1 MRIITGH
8 RGESHIT
15 SADAQAF
22 QAGIAGDGI
31 LQTGEQLRCTRGAND
46 NEVYIYDGDGVMQ
59 GVHFRVEP
67 GTYDTVAIESG
78 MSDLN
83 RCDIIAARYT
93 KDASTGV
100 ESVDWHVITG
110 SYSSGTPDPNTA
122 GLTSGSI
129 RDGDLVA
136 EMAVAY
142 VYIEGLAI
150 SWVET
155 VAEILPNLSELE
167 MAKTLTD
174 VLAGKW
180 VIARKPVSS
189 DIINLKIPTIAAK
202 TQGDAITYKVALP
215 AGADSFVAIPF
226 DGGWIGANGFR
237 FSTGQMTVS
246 FHPLNHASVTV
257 SNGAFRFLLIYLK
270 EVK

>member
-1 MRIITGH
+1 
-8 RGESHIT
+8 
-15 SADAQAF
+15 
-22 QAGIAGDGI
+22 
-31 LQTGEQLRCTRGAND
+31 
-46 NEVYIYDGDGVMQ
+46 
-59 GVHFRVEP
+59 
-67 GTYDTVAIESG
+67 
-78 MSDLN
+78 
-83 RCDIIAARYT
+83 
-93 KDASTGV
+93 
-100 ESVDWHVITG
+100 
-110 SYSSGTPDPNTA
+110 
-122 GLTSGSI
+122 
-129 RDGDLVA
+129 
-136 EMAVAY
+136 MAVAY

-189 DIINLKIPTIAAK
+189 DIINLKIPTIASK
-202 TQGDAITYKVALP
+202 TQGDTITYKVTLP

-237 FSTGQMTVS
+237 FSTGKMTVS
-246 FHPLNHASVTV
+246 FHPLNHANVTV